1 MPASR
6 KCVFPGCDSLQNSS
20 ASLFKFPKNVD
31 IKNKWINFVK
41 SHLGG
46 ELRMTT
52 NTRLCS
58 EHFTPDSF
66 TNFHRRQL
74 GFTDNP
80 LLLVSGAE
88 PTIFRPVLHPQV
100 PPTPGAIVGST
111 CSPKSET
118 GSDTS
123 LISQDSFSEDS
134 EEEMDHCYA
143 LTAETLQTPPRKRKR
158 SDGRKRERDRLRQKN
173 RVNIGVA
180 YSRWKALKVEKGMK
194 NDAEVACYLLD
205 RACGEHLLQDKSS
218 VFPRKRGRPRKSTFA
233 SAPQTEETQRD
244 SPQPNWDA
252 QSDTKSQPS
261 PDPQSTNVE
270 VLGICY
276 DLPPL
281 WPYQPDKQAQS
292 EQLIDE
298 ESKPDVRMGYTEEQ
312 NCKMEYSSCSSTITD
327 EDSTVLWEENQD
339 ELAQTALRLEERLNA
354 MRSLSDTASD
364 PVSMSSGIV
373 DQKER
378 KWAVNKSSLTGL
390 FRTCHQCGEP
400 VLEFKTLTSG
410 SLIRIQWECSNG
422 HLMWLFPNHNP
433 T

>member
-1 MPASR
+1 MMHKYA
-6 KCVFPGCDSLQNSS
+6 FPGCKNLWEILRVRKSARVTLHRSPVSS
-20 ASLFKFPKNVD
+20 ED
-31 IKNKWINFVK
+31 ITSPSPYLK
-41 SHLGG
+41 HMR
-46 ELRMTT
+46 LRRVT
-52 NTRLCS
+52 NTA
-58 EHFTPDSF
+58 
-66 TNFHRRQL
+66 
-74 GFTDNP
+74 
-80 LLLVSGAE
+80 V
-88 PTIFRPVLHPQV
+88 PVIYSQK
-100 PPTPGAIVGST
+100 TE
-111 CSPKSET
+111 ET